1 MFSVENRVVRE
12 FTDLAGLSEFL
23 SILLS
28 ILIDQFQSESFNCK
42 ILWNHKTVKSLCY
55 LRRTHCFHICPDVKW
70 KKLACAQLLAITFE
84 TSFETLLKHWYH
96 SLGQISTISVYYHLL
111 PFETL
116 QIKENFAALPLWF
129 IYKWE
134 SQVYFLSFKKTSST

>member
-42 ILWNHKTVKSLCY
+42 IL
-55 LRRTHCFHICPDVKW
+55 
-70 KKLACAQLLAITFE
+70 
-84 TSFETLLKHWYH
+84 
-96 SLGQISTISVYYHLL
+96 
-111 PFETL
+111 
-116 QIKENFAALPLWF
+116 
-129 IYKWE
+129 
-134 SQVYFLSFKKTSST
+134 